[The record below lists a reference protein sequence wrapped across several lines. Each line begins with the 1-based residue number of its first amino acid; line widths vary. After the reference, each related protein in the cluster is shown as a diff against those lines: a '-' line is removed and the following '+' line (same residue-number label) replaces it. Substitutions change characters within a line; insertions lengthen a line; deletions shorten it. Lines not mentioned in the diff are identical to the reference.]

1 MILTTRG
8 RYAVMAVIEIA
19 DEKTN
24 QPVSLLTISERQ
36 KISLFYLEKIFSRL
50 KKSGIVKSVKGPG
63 GGYILGDDRDK
74 ITVAKIIKATGEPMK
89 MTACATEN
97 KSCTNKRGKCK
108 THKIWCGLEDK
119 IYEYLDSISLQN
131 L

>member
-19 DEKTN
+19 DAKTN
-24 QPVSLLTISERQ
+24 QPVSLTVISEKQ
-36 KISLFYLEKIFSRL
+36 KISLSYLEQIFSRL
-50 KKSGIVKSVKGPG
+50 KKAGIVKSVKGPG
-63 GGYILGDDRDK
+63 GGYILGDNRKK
-74 ITVAKIIKATGEPMK
+74 ITIAKIIKATGEPMK

-97 KSCTNKRGKCK
+97 KSCINKSGKCK
-108 THKIWCGLEDK
+108 THKIWCGLEHK
-119 IYEYLDSISLQN
+119 IYEYLDSISLQG